1 MKRKARLHKKYTL
14 QRKAIKLSKGNVLT
28 ITCLLVIL
36 CVFFVFHWASSVLT
50 PKLEAYAEAELH
62 RFSALIINKMIVKE
76 INDTISIEDLF
87 IVSKDSSDSI
97 HTVDFNP
104 IAVNRLLSIITNSI
118 QTDFQNLEQGNY
130 EDLNLEDNALSDFDM
145 DLLKRGIVFTIPS
158 GMVFDNPLLSNLGP
172 KIPVRFSLTGDI
184 TSKINTK
191 ITNYGI
197 NNAMVEVNA
206 DVTIRERMI
215 LPFLTK
221 DIEITV
227 SVPIVMKLIQGT
239 VPDYYFNGIDK
250 NSNIVTVP
258 IQ

>member
-1 MKRKARLHKKYTL
+1 MRKRVHLHKKYTL
-14 QRKAIKLSKGNVLT
+14 RREKVKLSKCNVIA
-28 ITCLLVIL
+28 ITCFLVIL
-36 CVFFVFHWASSVLT
+36 CVFLVFRWASNVLT
-50 PKLEAYAEAELH
+50 PKLEVYAETELR
-62 RFSALIINKMIVKE
+62 RFSTLIINKMIVKE

-87 IVSKDSSDSI
+87 IVSKDSNDSI

-118 QTDFQNLEQGNY
+118 QTDFQDLEQGNY
-130 EDLNLEDNALSDFDM
+130 ENLNLEDNVLSDFDM

-184 TSKINTK
+184 TSTINTK

-206 DVTIRERMI
+206 DVTIHERMI

-221 DIEITV
+221 DIDITV
-227 SVPIVMKLIQGT
+227 SVPLVMKLIQGT
-239 VPDYYFNGIDK
+239 VPNYYFNGIDK